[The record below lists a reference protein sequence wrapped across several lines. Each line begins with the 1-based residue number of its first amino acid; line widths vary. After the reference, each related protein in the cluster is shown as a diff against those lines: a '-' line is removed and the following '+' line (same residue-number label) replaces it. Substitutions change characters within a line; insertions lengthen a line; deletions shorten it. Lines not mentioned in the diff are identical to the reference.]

1 MPGRAYRFVLYC
13 KTTSGY
19 SEGSDAVG
27 YCTLSSIPPKPSPP
41 IRIENLN
48 GYSNENSIHLEWSIP
63 LIDNGHRIDKNILM
77 ISEDGKNW
85 KEIYSGREVEYT
97 VCNLESGK
105 EYYFSLY
112 SHNIKGKSEGST
124 IVKYKTSANTPESPL
139 SPILSSPP
147 SCNCISLQWNKP
159 KDNGS
164 EIQYYIIEND
174 QNENCSIISNTK
186 YTIEDLKSETNYR
199 FRVYAVNSA
208 GKSKP
213 SDWSDVFRTTE
224 KPPEPPKKLPPIL
237 FNPKLI
243 TQNSISIKWTNGGDN
258 DVLGYTVEMSIAA
271 KDYYKEI
278 YKGKD
283 TEMVINDLKSS
294 TTYYF
299 RVSGM
304 NVIGSGKF
312 SNPVAITT
320 LDEPE
325 VVKEVY
331 IPKVLTKRIKPTKEE
346 LLIQEEKRKK
356 AEQIVNK
363 KKINWLSRIST
374 FVALFLFIGYMCFI
388 FASINDPK
396 LKKRHY

>member
-213 SDWSDVFRTTE
+213 SDWSKVIRTL
-224 KPPEPPKKLPPIL
+224 PKVPAKLPPIT
-237 FNPKLI
+237 FDKSKLP
-243 TQNSISIKWTNGGDN
+243 SIIVKWSDGNNNCSIDN
-258 DVLGYTVEMSIAA
+258 YIVEMSVGL
-271 KDYYKEI
+271 KDTFIEI
-278 YKGKD
+278 YNGPNQK
-283 TEMVINDLKSS
+283 ILLSDLKPL

-299 RVSGM
+299 RVKGV
-304 NVIGSGKF
+304 NCNGCGEF
-312 SNPVAITT
+312 SIPT
-320 LDEPE
+320 
-325 VVKEVY
+325 Y
-331 IPKVLTKRIKPTKEE
+331 IKTPG
-346 LLIQEEKRKK
+346 EEKKKDDRKDKSDSSKKNDSDKKCSKNLKSNNTKIKGVKKNIKVCRKK
-356 AEQIVNK
+356 ENGIIEVGFDWKIVV
-363 KKINWLSRIST
+363 ISGVLV
-374 FVALFLFIGYMCFI
+374 FVAYLLTRYQSYM
-388 FASINDPK
+388 
-396 LKKRHY
+396 